1 MKNYDLGSEKIGR
14 LVRHFAV
21 PCVISMLVA
30 ALYNIVDQIFIGWSR
45 AGAFGNAAT
54 NIVYPFTVLALGLA
68 LLVGDG
74 SAAMFSLALG
84 EQDKEKADK
93 CVGTGFSFL
102 VILSVLLCALGF
114 LFKNQILAVFGA
126 NPDEKLCY
134 DFANEYFTVI
144 CMGLPF
150 YMIGQGLNGAIR
162 ADGSPKFAMT
172 CTLVGAVSNI
182 ILDPVFIFV
191 FGMGVKGAAIATV
204 IGQILTFA
212 MSIFYIFRS
221 KNFRLSLKC
230 LKPDFILLARI
241 SMIGMASLIVQL
253 SIVIVIAVN
262 NNLLSKYGYGTFAS
276 TGEAFGSVIP
286 LAVVG
291 IVMKV
296 FGIVISIVIGI
307 SLGGQPIIGFNM
319 GAGNFARVK
328 ETARVILR
336 LVLATGAAVF
346 LIFEFLPDL
355 VISIFGKGNSP
366 EYIEYARLC
375 VRIFLSGII
384 MTCFIKSAA
393 IILQSI
399 GKSGKSTILA
409 LLRDVIVF
417 VPASIILATVSKNI
431 VTMLW
436 SALISDAV
444 SFVVA
449 VIFLRE
455 EMKKMA
461 IEKIP
466 ELC

>member
-102 VILSVLLCALGF
+102 VILSVVLCAFGF

-221 KNFRLSLKC
+221 KNFRLNFKC
-230 LKPDFILLARI
+230 LKPDFLLLARI
-241 SMIGMASLIVQL
+241 AMIGMASLIVQL

-262 NNLLSKYGYGTFAS
+262 NNLLLKYGYGTFAS

-296 FGIVISIVIGI
+296 FGIVISVVIGI

-319 GAGNFARVK
+319 GAGNAARVK

-336 LVLATGAAVF
+336 LVLAIGVIVF

-384 MTCFIKSAA
+384 MTCFIKSSA

-399 GKSGKSTILA
+399 GKSGKSTLLA

-417 VPASIILATVSKNI
+417 VPASIILATVSQNI

-449 VIFLRE
+449 VIFLRA
-455 EMKKMA
+455 EMGKM
-461 IEKIP
+461 E
-466 ELC
+466 CNF

>member
-1 MKNYDLGSEKIGR
+1 MKNYDLGREKIGR
-14 LVRHFAV
+14 LVRHFSV

-30 ALYNIVDQIFIGWSR
+30 ALYNIVDQIFIGWSS

-74 SAAMFSLALG
+74 SAAMFSLAMG
-84 EQDKEKADK
+84 EQNKEKSDK

-102 VILSVLLCALGF
+102 IILSVVLCALGF

-126 NPDEKLCY
+126 NPNEKVCY
-134 DFANEYFTVI
+134 DFADDYFTVI
-144 CMGLPF
+144 CAGLPF
-150 YMIGQGLNGAIR
+150 YMIGQGVNGAIR

-172 CTLVGAVSNI
+172 CTLAGAVSNI
-182 ILDPVFIFV
+182 ILDPVFIFA

-204 IGQILTFA
+204 IGQLLTFL
-212 MSIFYIFRS
+212 MSIAYILRS
-221 KNFRLSLKC
+221 KNFRLSLKS

-241 SMIGMASLIVQL
+241 VMIGMASLIVQF

-262 NNLLSKYGYGTFAS
+262 NNLLTKYGYGTFAS

-296 FGIVISIVIGI
+296 FGIVVSVVIGI

-319 GAGNFARVK
+319 GAGNSSRVK
-328 ETARVILR
+328 ETVRVILR
-336 LVLATGAAVF
+336 LVLAIGVAVF

-399 GKSGKSTILA
+399 GKSGKSTLLP

-417 VPASIILATVSKNI
+417 VPSSIILAAVSRNI

-449 VIFLRE
+449 VIFLKV
-455 EMKKMA
+455 EMGKMA
-461 IEKIP
+461 EN
-466 ELC
+466 L